1 MRITCGFHKKSV
13 LLASAATAILL
24 CAAIHAASAAESIC
38 AVVRIEIRQELT
50 LERQAFDAHMKI
62 NNGLTHLP
70 LEDVGVEVTF
80 EDEAGN
86 PILASSDPNNRE
98 AAFFIRPDSEGIT
111 PNNNES
117 WAVEPIAPDSARD
130 LHWLIIPAPGSAQ
143 GQKEGKIYYV
153 GAKLTYTLG
162 GESHTTSVS
171 PDYIF
176 VKPLPRIVLDYFLT
190 QSVYGDDAWTPA
202 IEPPEPFTLGVRVKN
217 TGNNTAR
224 DLKIDSAQ
232 PEIVENEQGLL
243 IGFAIEGSRVNGEP
257 AESSLLVE
265 FGDIEPNSAA
275 VGRWIMTCTLS
286 GEFTEFDATISHSDE
301 LGGELTS
308 LIRQENIHTHFLV
321 KDVWVDLPG
330 RDRIHDFL
338 ARDAGALKVY
348 ESGMTDSDVADQS
361 EDSHIELLDR
371 SGSRF
376 TYTAAT
382 AEKPGF
388 IYFKYPDPHN
398 GSKVLSEVIRSD
410 GKQIDAAN
418 AWLSKERKENPENGW
433 HYFVNLFDVRTTGAY
448 TLVFDDPAE
457 GNSAPVLQFI
467 PDKTLAEGEPIF
479 FLVEATDPDGTK
491 PVISISGLPAA
502 AAFNDNGD
510 GSAIFDWTP
519 AEGQAGTYNLTF
531 SASDGVLTDR
541 QDMRITVHPHSD
553 TDSDGMKDD
562 WEQRYF
568 SSLERDG
575 TGDYD
580 GDGITDLDEFLL
592 GTDPTRPDHAPSV
605 PVITAPADNTGV
617 NVQSPALTIEN
628 SRDIDG
634 DPIFYDY
641 EIYCDP
647 AYSQPVERAEQVP
660 AGQENT
666 TWQTSAVLK
675 ENTWYYWRVRATDQ
689 RAYSLWR
696 YGRFFVNTQNEP
708 PDAPRISRPADA
720 TEADSLRP
728 ELEITNSTDPDADAI
743 TYTFE
748 IYTDQSMT
756 TPVAEASG
764 INRQD
769 GPATRWQP
777 ETALT
782 DGATYYWR
790 VTAVDKHGATAG
802 TQSTSFVVNTLNQAP
817 EAPEIASPGKDAEIN
832 TRTVELVLTNS
843 ADPDGTPLSYLFEVD
858 RTSTFNSSELIQSAE
873 IPEELTTTS
882 WTVPDLSDNTLYY
895 WRARASDGMADSAWT
910 YGSFFVNTQN
920 HPPALPVVKN
930 PGSKAW
936 VGVLAPELGMH
947 NAMDEDADDI
957 VYTFEVAQNP
967 DFTDPVV
974 RKETAA
980 PRFIPD
986 AEFNDNT
993 RYYWRVL
1000 ATDAHGASEGWSDTA
1015 SFFVHKSNHAPD
1027 ISGVPET
1034 SVDQDA
1040 RYSFIPTAE
1049 DPDPGDTI
1057 SFSIR
1062 NKPAWAF
1069 FDPET
1074 GELHGTPG
1082 NSDIGTTSQIVITAA
1097 DSFGETAS
1105 LEPFDLTVINVNDPP
1120 HISGTPETSVKEN
1133 TAYSFTPTAGDIDP
1147 GDTLTFS
1154 IVNKPAWAS
1163 FDPETGCLTGTPTN
1177 EDVGTT
1183 AGIAISVTDAAGA
1196 GAYLGPFDLVVSNAN
1211 EAPRA
1216 VNDAYTL
1223 AEDSPLVL
1231 DAPGVMEND
1240 IDADAGDSLF
1250 ASLVK
1255 PAEHGSLTLNA
1266 DGSFIYIPDGNYFG
1280 EDAFSYTVSD
1290 GQAESDTATAA
1301 LTITPVND
1309 IPEISGPGDL
1319 IMTENTAVTDVSFT
1333 VADVEN
1339 EAGDLV
1345 VDAVSDNPALIP
1357 EEGLLTG
1364 GSGGVRSITLIPAEN
1379 RHGTAAI
1386 TVTATDPQGKEA
1398 FERFTV
1404 TVAPRT
1410 EPPRVRYFLLNP
1422 DLLAADLY
1430 ITSLEPDNHITAGTA
1445 SLDLNQYETGSFPTA
1460 DLVQGA
1466 IISGTGHFAVS
1477 SSALETGMP
1486 APEAFSGRTF
1496 VIPHVR
1502 GDHTYYI
1509 YSPYGSASVTID
1521 LGTRIENRVIPEG
1534 QVEIFA
1540 TGGDNTIASKIT
1552 ASLPVII
1559 SHAAHGP
1566 DGCAEGAMD
1575 AYPVPPAARDLWGLR
1590 AGKTHIAAFADGT
1603 TLTVYRADGTQNIH
1617 SADAGDLISLSAR
1630 QTPDGHPVVY
1640 PAEPVHITADK
1651 PVSAVQTNRPWNK
1664 DTTPLLDRSYLAR
1677 RYAVPVD
1684 AVSMTAVCPE
1694 PETTLVLHNGSGQTV
1709 TAVCGKE
1716 NRPDSFCFNVANAL
1730 GKISA
1735 GAFLEADK
1743 PVYLVFETLTLPSDE
1758 RNLLGAA
1765 YKAEE

>member
-1 MRITCGFHKKSV
+1 MKITCGLHKNTA

-24 CAAIHAASAAESIC
+24 SAAIHAASAAESIC
-38 AVVRIEIRQELT
+38 AVVKIEIRQELT

-62 NNGLTHLP
+62 NNGLTRLS
-70 LEDVGVEVTF
+70 LENVGVEVTF

-86 PILASSDPNNRE
+86 PILASSDPNNTE
-98 AAFFIRPDSEGIT
+98 AGFFIRPDSEGIT
-111 PNNNES
+111 PSNNGT
-117 WAVEPIAPDSARD
+117 WAVEPVAPASARD

-153 GAKLTYTLG
+153 GAKLTYTLR
-162 GESHTTSVS
+162 GEAHTTNVS

-176 VKPLPRIVLDYFLT
+176 VKPLPQIVLDYFLT

-217 TGNNTAR
+217 TGNNTAH

-232 PEIVENEQGLL
+232 PQIVENEQGLL

-257 AESSLLVE
+257 ARDSLLSE

-275 VGRWIMTCTLS
+275 VGRWLMTCTLS
-286 GEFTEFDATISHSDE
+286 GEFTKFDAAISHCDE

-308 LIRQENIHTHFLV
+308 LVRQEDVHTHFLV
-321 KDVWVDLPG
+321 KDVRVDLPG
-330 RDRIHDFL
+330 RDRIRDFL

-348 ESGMTDSDVADQS
+348 ESGLIDSDVADQS
-361 EDSHIELLDR
+361 ADSSIELLDR
-371 SGSRF
+371 SGPRF
-376 TYTAAT
+376 TYAAAT
-382 AEKPGF
+382 PEEPGF
-388 IYFKYPDPHN
+388 IYFKCPDAHN

-410 GKQIDAAN
+410 GKPIDAAN

-448 TLVFDDPAE
+448 TLVFDDPAA
-457 GNSAPVLQFI
+457 GNCAPVLQLI
-467 PDKTLAEGEPIF
+467 PDRTLAEGEPIS
-479 FLVEATDPDGTK
+479 FLVEATDPDGAK
-491 PVISISGLPAA
+491 PVLSISGLPAA

-519 AEGQAGTYNLTF
+519 AKGQAGTYNLTF
-531 SASDGVLTDR
+531 SASDGGLTDR
-541 QDMRITVHPHSD
+541 QDMHITVHPHSD

-568 SSLERDG
+568 NSLERDG

-592 GTDPTRPDHAPSV
+592 GTDPTRPDHALSV
-605 PVITAPADNTGV
+605 PVITAPADNTEV
-617 NVQSPALTIEN
+617 SVQSPALIIEN
-628 SRDIDG
+628 SWNIDG

-641 EIYCDP
+641 EIYCDS

-666 TWQTSAVLK
+666 TWQTSAVLE
-675 ENTWYYWRVRATDQ
+675 ENAWYYWRVRATDQ
-689 RAYSLWR
+689 TAYSLWR
-696 YGRFFVNTQNEP
+696 YGRFFVNTQNDP
-708 PDAPRISRPADA
+708 PEAPRISRPADA

-728 ELEITNSTDPDADAI
+728 ELEVTNSIDPDADAI
-743 TYTFE
+743 TYTFG
-748 IYTDQSMT
+748 IYPDQSMT

-764 INRQD
+764 IDRQD

-790 VTAVDKHGATAG
+790 VTAVDEHGATAG
-802 TQSTSFVVNTLNQAP
+802 TRSTSFVVNTLNQAP
-817 EAPEIASPGKDAEIN
+817 ETPGIASPGKDAEIN
-832 TRTVELVLTNS
+832 ARTVELVLTNS
-843 ADPDGTPLSYLFEVD
+843 ADSDGTPLSYLFEVD
-858 RTSTFNSSELIQSAE
+858 RSSTFNSPNLIQSPE
-873 IPEELTTTS
+873 IPEDLATTS
-882 WTVPDLSDNTLYY
+882 WTFPDPAGNTRYY

-920 HPPALPVVKN
+920 HPPALPVIKN
-930 PGSKAW
+930 PGRKAW
-936 VGVLAPELGMH
+936 VGVLAPELSMH
-947 NAMDEDADDI
+947 PAVDEDADDI
-957 VYTFEVAQNP
+957 VYTFEIDQNP

-974 RKETAA
+974 RKETAS
-980 PRFIPD
+980 PKFIPD
-986 AEFNDNT
+986 TEFNDNT
-993 RYYWRVL
+993 RYFWRVL
-1000 ATDAHGASEGWSDTA
+1000 ATDAHGASEGWSETA

-1027 ISGVPET
+1027 IRGVPET

-1040 RYSFIPTAE
+1040 GYSFIPIAE
-1049 DPDPGDTI
+1049 DPDPGDTL

-1062 NKPAWAF
+1062 NKPAWAS

-1074 GELHGTPG
+1074 GELRGTPG
-1082 NSDIGTTSQIVITAA
+1082 NSDIGTTNQIVIAAA
-1097 DSFGETAS
+1097 DSLGETAS
-1105 LEPFDLTVINVNDPP
+1105 LDPFDLTVINVNDPP

-1133 TAYSFTPTAGDIDP
+1133 TAYSFTPSAGDPDP

-1154 IVNKPAWAS
+1154 IVNKPAWAA
-1163 FDPETGCLTGTPTN
+1163 FDPETGCLKGMPTN
-1177 EDVGTT
+1177 ADVGAT
-1183 AGIAISVTDAAGA
+1183 AGIVISVTDAAGTA
-1196 GAYLGPFDLVVSNAN
+1196 ASLGPFDLAVSNVN

-1223 AEDSPLVL
+1223 AEDSPLVM
-1231 DAPGVMEND
+1231 DAPGVMGND
-1240 IDADAGDSLF
+1240 IDADAGDSLS
-1250 ASLVK
+1250 ASQVK
-1255 PAEHGSLTLNA
+1255 PAEHGRLTLNA
-1266 DGSFIYIPDGNYFG
+1266 DGSFSYIPAANYFG
-1280 EDAFSYTVSD
+1280 EDAFSYTISD

-1319 IMTENTAVTDVSFT
+1319 TMIENSAVTDICFT
-1333 VADVEN
+1333 VRDVESPA
-1339 EAGDLV
+1339 EALV
-1345 VDAVSDNPALIP
+1345 LDVVSDNPALLP
-1357 EEGLLTG
+1357 SEGLLTG
-1364 GSGGVRSITLIPAEN
+1364 GIGSKRCVTLIPAEN
-1379 RHGTAAI
+1379 RHGAAAI
-1386 TVTATDPQGKEA
+1386 TVTATDPQGAEA
-1398 FERFTV
+1398 FERFNV

-1422 DLLAADLY
+1422 DLLAADLH
-1430 ITSLEPDNHITAGTA
+1430 ITSLEPDNHITAGSG
-1445 SLDLNQYETGSFPTA
+1445 SLELNTYETGSFLTA
-1460 DLVQGA
+1460 DLVQGG
-1466 IISGTGHFAVS
+1466 IISGSGHFSVS
-1477 SSALETGMP
+1477 SGAMDTGMP

-1509 YSPYGSASVTID
+1509 CSPYGSASVTID

-1540 TGGDNTIASKIT
+1540 AGGDNTIASRVT

-1566 DGCAEGAMD
+1566 EGCAEGAID

-1590 AGKTHIAAFADGT
+1590 AGKTHIGVFADDT
-1603 TLTVYRADGTQNIH
+1603 TLIVYRADGTQNIH
-1617 SADAGDLISLSAR
+1617 SADAGGLISLSAR
-1630 QTPDGHPVVY
+1630 QTPDAHPVAC

-1694 PETTLVLHNGSGQTV
+1694 PETTLVLHNASGQTV

-1716 NRPDSFCFNVANAL
+1716 NRPDSFCFNVAKAR

-1735 GAFLEADK
+1735 GAFLEADN
-1743 PVYLVFETLTLPSDE
+1743 PVYLVFKTLTLPSDE

-1765 YKAEE
+1765 DKTEE